1 MSLWDCSWFTHV
13 WHIHQS
19 MFEVSSLITSVMA
32 ALQVVF
38 VAGAYPFFP
47 TVNIKSL
54 KIFYYQHLSV
64 CWHFTSTKNI
74 QNATL
79 LSWFPLMMTLTF
91 FEGLPFLSRNYEE
104 WYHRKK
110 WKTSCKYICIWNEFQ
125 GQNENKQSIDW
136 LTEYVYYSQCC
147 ALNWNNQH

>member
-1 MSLWDCSWFTHV
+1 
-13 WHIHQS
+13 
-19 MFEVSSLITSVMA
+19 MFEVSSVITSVMA

-91 FEGLPFLSRNYEE
+91 FEGLPFLFRNYEE

-110 WKTSCKYICIWNEFQ
+110 WKTSCINIFAFKTNSKDKMKT
-125 GQNENKQSIDW
+125 KQSIDW
-136 LTEYVYYSQCC
+136 LTEYVYYSRCC